1 MEKEEVKIWLK
12 TIGKDRY
19 WLAEKLL
26 CKKRTI
32 DSWLSSS
39 ADVPAKVERL
49 IARLMTQHPA
59 SAPLP
64 PSDDENTLTLTVDA
78 PTFDSWNA
86 AAMEEGK
93 LLRQWAIDVL
103 NIHTTLPNK

>member
-12 TIGKDRY
+12 AIGKDRS
-19 WLAEKLL
+19 WLADQASTG
-26 CKKRTI
+26 KRVV
-32 DSWLSSS
+32 DSWLSTSRPIPS
-39 ADVPAKVERL
+39 HGEAIITL
-49 IARLMTQHPA
+49 LMTQYPS
-59 SAPLP
+59 SAAALP
-64 PSDDENTLTLTVDA
+64 STDDENTLTLTVDT

-103 NIHTTLPNK
+103 NEKV

>member
-1 MEKEEVKIWLK
+1 MDKQDVKEWLK
-12 TIGKDRY
+12 AIKKDRQ
-19 WLAEKLL
+19 WLAEMTGATLSTVNK
-26 CKKRTI
+26 
-32 DSWLSSS
+32 WLSSS
-39 ADVPAKVERL
+39 RGVPANVSRL
-49 IARLMTQHPA
+49 IERLMTQYPVSTTTA
-59 SAPLP
+59 TLP

-103 NIHTTLPNK
+103 NEKV